1 MIDATSR
8 NCRLSIYKSDFELN
22 INEEGNI
29 VRSCQSAG
37 FQLLMKQA
45 KANYGI
51 RSGRFMFEIKI
62 IRYLDPEEFKGF
74 NALAKNQIINDS
86 LKESKHL
93 VRVGWSTQYAKTS
106 TALGVDYDSC
116 GYENSGTRYYAG
128 NYKKYGETFG
138 PGDVIRCCID
148 LEGQN
153 KSFSFYKN
161 GQFQGIAYR
170 ISNKQN
176 DKAYFPSVNIRNAE
190 IMFNFGNNQD
200 ELFPIKPE
208 GALSITVIQPGAVMP
223 IHQNPAQVQQPLV
236 TYPGQPQA
244 QTSNPYIAPTVAPQ
258 TNLPAGQ
265 YIVPQTTA
273 QNQYVNHHAQQPI
286 PATGAPVAQQNPYA
300 YGQQAAYQQQPYVHQ
315 QYPQQPYIQQQPYQQ
330 QESAKVSIPNAQNLV
345 SKEEIKIS
353 QYSFI
358 HLASDS
364 QKEYEQIQI
373 LEQYEA
379 IFMVGLPASGK
390 TTFAQQYVKKNQD
403 TILLGSFEIF
413 EHIVNNIQV
422 QHLNQNLTLLM
433 EICNHIMEKSMKLI
447 ARLQKRSVLIDQCNV
462 LLKARLKKL
471 KIFKNFVRKA
481 FVLVVS
487 DSDQRKRMLKRERQI
502 LNQCQMYPKLCLE
515 SFRNLQENFVMP
527 TKEEGFAEIQYL
539 EIEEDIAQRVALMN
553 NLIVVNEV
561 HPLLKPYDFKR
572 VKALKEAQEK
582 LKMQQLQQPQQRG
595 MPVVQQQQQQQL
607 QAPQQ
612 QQQQQQQYQQQ
623 QQQQAGSTGN
633 NQQTQQSEIGQNKSQ
648 SNQIQFITQNNAEQ
662 QQPNQNESEN
672 KQDQEHDQQD
682 EEMNNSQEEYQN
694 NQQENYENEN
704 SQDQDGYDQEQE
716 YSNQYQE
723 NSGQNNSNHDENE
736 NQGQEQDQ
744 QNEDEMVEE
753 QQNE

>member
-8 NCRLSIYKSDFELN
+8 NCRLSIYKSDYELSV
-22 INEEGNI
+22 NEEGNI
-29 VRSCQSAG
+29 VKSCQSAG

-45 KANYGI
+45 KSNYGI

-208 GALSITVIQPGAVMP
+208 GALNITVIQPGTVMP
-223 IHQNPAQVQQPLV
+223 IHSNPQQAQQPLI
-236 TYPGQPQA
+236 TYPGQPQVQA
-244 QTSNPYIAPTVAPQ
+244 ANPYIAPTVVPQ

-265 YIVPQTTA
+265 YIVPQTTL

-286 PATGAPVAQQNPYA
+286 PATGVPVAQQNPYV

-315 QYPQQPYIQQQPYQQ
+315 QYHQQPFIQQQPYQ

-358 HLASDS
+358 HLASDN

-379 IFMVGLPASGK
+379 VFMVGLPASGK

-471 KIFKNFVRKA
+471 RIFKNFVRKA

-527 TKEEGFAEIQYL
+527 TKEEGFADIQYL
-539 EIEEDIAQRVALMN
+539 EIEDDIAQRVALMN

-582 LKMQQLQQPQQRG
+582 LKIQQVQQPQQRTI
-595 MPVVQQQQQQQL
+595 PVAQQQQQQQL
-607 QAPQQ
+607 QQQ
-612 QQQQQQQYQQQ
+612 QQQQQQT
-623 QQQQAGSTGN
+623 GSTGI
-633 NQQTQQSEIGQNKSQ
+633 NQQTQQNETGQNKNQ
-648 SNQIQFITQNNAEQ
+648 SSQIQFITSSNTEQ
-662 QQPNQNESEN
+662 QQPNQHEAEN
-672 KQDQEHDQQD
+672 KQEQENNQQD
-682 EEMNNSQEEYQN
+682 EEMNNSQEEDQ
-694 NQQENYENEN
+694 QEEQENYENDN
-704 SQDQDGYDQEQE
+704 SQDQDGYDQGQD

-736 NQGQEQDQ
+736 NLDQEHE
-744 QNEDEMVEE
+744 QNEDEMVDE
-753 QQNE
+753 QHNE